1 MKRVA
6 ITGMG
11 AVTPIGNNIDD
22 FWDSLISGR
31 HGFDVISHF
40 DVEGHKTTIGAQV
53 KDYEYEDKREAK
65 RMDLFTQY
73 GITATKEALSMSGLV
88 PGENIDP
95 YRFNIIAGSGIG
107 GIMTVESEILK
118 GHDKGF
124 SRVSALFIPK
134 IIGNILA
141 GYISINF
148 GIKGSSYDIVTAC
161 ASGTHAVG
169 EAFRQIAGGYADA
182 VICGAGEAP
191 FAPACYAGFENM
203 KAVSTSV
210 DPNRASIPFD
220 KERDGFIMGEGAGM
234 IILEDLDHA
243 INRGANIL
251 GEVVGY
257 GSTTDAYHITSP
269 SPGGEGDAAAM
280 TQALKEAKIEPKQIS
295 YINAHG
301 TSTPINDLYETQA
314 IELAFGDDASG
325 VAVSSTKSMTGH
337 MLGAAGAVEAIA
349 CIKAINE
356 GIIPPTVGY
365 KVPDE
370 ELTLDYVPNT
380 ARKTEVN
387 YAMSNSL
394 GFGGHNAAIII
405 KKYEQ

>member
-1 MKRVA
+1 MKRAV
-6 ITGMG
+6 ITGIG
-11 AVTPIGNNIDD
+11 AVTPIGNNVDE
-22 FWDSLISGR
+22 FWDSLVKGR

-53 KDYEYEDKREAK
+53 KDFEYEDKREAK
-65 RMDLFTQY
+65 RMDPFTQY
-73 GITATKEALSMSGLV
+73 GITATKEALEMSGLT

-107 GIMTVESEILK
+107 GIMTMESEILK

-124 SRVSALFIPK
+124 SRVSALFVPK

-182 VICGAGEAP
+182 VVCGAGEAP

-203 KAVSTSV
+203 KAVSTST
-210 DPNRASIPFD
+210 DPDRASIPFD
-220 KERDGFIMGEGAGM
+220 KERDGFVMGEGAGM
-234 IILEDLDHA
+234 LIIEEHDHA
-243 INRGANIL
+243 VSRGATIL
-251 GEVVGY
+251 AEVVGY
-257 GSTTDAYHITSP
+257 GSTTDGYHITSP
-269 SPGGEGDAAAM
+269 APGGEGDAAAIN
-280 TQALKEAKIEPKQIS
+280 QAINEAGIKPGELS

-314 IELAFGDDASG
+314 IKAALGEDAYN
-325 VAVSSTKSMTGH
+325 VAISSTKSMTGH

-349 CIKAINE
+349 CIKAIKE
-356 GIIPPTVGY
+356 GTIPPTVGL

-370 ELTLDYVPNT
+370 ELDLDYVPNES
-380 ARKTEVN
+380 RKGDVN
-387 YAMSNSL
+387 YALSNSL
-394 GFGGHNAAIII
+394 GFGGHNAAVII
-405 KKYEQ
+405 KKYQ